1 RSATLLVWV
10 DSAELGVKA
19 AQPVPDYDGCAEWGG
34 FEEDQIAYLA
44 RHDRSGQ
51 RRWIPRISSDAHDG
65 RQSAILPE
73 GKTVLAPILST
84 AKIAHRFSCW
94 MKADKPVDVTV
105 QLAEDSKSFRIGTG
119 WTRVDM
125 TLTPANTL

>member
-1 RSATLLVWV
+1 
-10 DSAELGVKA
+10 
-19 AQPVPDYDGCAEWGG
+19 EWGG

-105 QLAEDSKSFRIGTG
+105 QLAEDSKSSRIGHG

-125 TLTPANTL
+125 TLTPANTLMGGIRASITVPPAVTVLVDSISIHPDMAK